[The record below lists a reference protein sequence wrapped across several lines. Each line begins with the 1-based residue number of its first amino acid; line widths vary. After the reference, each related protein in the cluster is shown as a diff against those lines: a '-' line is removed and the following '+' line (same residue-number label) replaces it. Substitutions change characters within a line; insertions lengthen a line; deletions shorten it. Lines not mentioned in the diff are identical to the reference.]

1 MTKYVAIA
9 IAVVALAA
17 VAYSSNRAEEAE
29 QKEPTVTEPKSTST
43 ATSASASP
51 VHRAGDAPVDPDAP
65 GVDPEKID
73 WSRVDWRRR
82 LTPEQYAIMRE
93 AGTERPGTGK
103 YWKLFDSGN
112 YNCAG
117 CGLPLFESTAKFDAH
132 CGWPSFDRTVDK
144 KSIIEIVDNSHGMR
158 RVEIRCRRCD
168 SHLGHVFDD
177 GPTDTGLRYCLNSA
191 SLDFEPAKGAV
202 VKRKTDPKSDAKGDA
217 ESEGAEA
224 DATKA
229 DAAKSSDAPAAEQP

>member
-29 QKEPTVTEPKSTST
+29 NKEPAVTEPQPTPT
-43 ATSASASP
+43 ASP
-51 VHRAGDAPVDPDAP
+51 VHRAGDAPTDPDAP

-93 AGTERPGTGK
+93 AGTERAGTGK
-103 YWKLFDSGN
+103 YAKLFDSGN

-132 CGWPSFDRTVDK
+132 CGWPSFDRAVNK
-144 KSIIEIVDNSHGMR
+144 KSIIELVDNSHGMR

-191 SLDFEPAKGAV
+191 SLDFEPAEGAV
-202 VKRKTDPKSDAKGDA
+202 VKRKTDPKSDAKADA
-217 ESEGAEA
+217 EGE
-224 DATKA
+224 DAKA